1 MANTIGI
8 NPSLTTNVVGSFSVQ
23 SNGFYQGE
31 MLDDP
36 AGRFSISTGALATTE
51 TLPMWAGVAIYEAIP
66 TGGDSVLGSTI
77 GRALSAAN
85 IAGFSILNQGSNGI
99 TTPQSSAPM
108 FSAGMTVPYVR
119 YGSENRV
126 AVQCSAALASLD
138 GGMSNQLVGWD
149 LTNQQLIPYQTMAAT
164 LAITGLTWSGGV
176 VSVTTT
182 SAHGVSTGAYVTI
195 AGAAPAGYN
204 GVYQVTVT
212 STTTFTYLLAT
223 NPGSETTFGT
233 AGAASAALPVKVL
246 QILTGNSKTIVY
258 DSVNNF
264 ANFTP
269 TGNAALILI

>member
-1 MANTIGI
+1 
-8 NPSLTTNVVGSFSVQ
+8 
-23 SNGFYQGE
+23 
-31 MLDDP
+31 
-36 AGRFSISTGALATTE
+36 
-51 TLPMWAGVAIYEAIP
+51 
-66 TGGDSVLGSTI
+66 
-77 GRALSAAN
+77 
-85 IAGFSILNQGSNGI
+85 
-99 TTPQSSAPM
+99 
-108 FSAGMTVPYVR
+108 
-119 YGSENRV
+119 
-126 AVQCSAALASLD
+126 
-138 GGMSNQLVGWD
+138 
-149 LTNQQLIPYQTMAAT
+149 MAAT
-164 LAITGLTWSGGV
+164 LAITGLSWSAGV

-212 STTTFTYLLAT
+212 GTTTFTYQLAI
-223 NPGSETTFGT
+223 NPGAETTFGT